1 MRNDDKYAM
10 ILVYL
15 FGREGGYRMKIR
27 AKLITAVCGA
37 LLLEGVV
44 SFLAVYLG
52 LGKFIEPGAL
62 IAYSVVMILSII
74 AGAVI
79 ATIFS
84 FRFVKR
90 MEVVKE
96 QLTAMADHDLTYQI
110 PEKTLKV
117 KDELGEIARTSAK
130 TAESLREMVETL
142 NAMLSGMD
150 ENIVETSERVDT
162 LSDKLDGMSATTEQV
177 STGLME
183 TAAAMHELDAS
194 TDEIE
199 VVMKGVAKQA
209 QEGAEEAEKI
219 NARALELQENAKES
233 RNTANRVLEG
243 NKERME
249 EAIQASKNIQQ
260 IQVLT
265 ETIRNITNQTNLL
278 AINASIEAARA
289 GESGQGFAVVAMEI
303 TDLSEAS
310 SEAVEKIQNVAATVT
325 ESVTSLVE
333 CSEIIL
339 EFINTSVMTAYSD
352 LVETGDH
359 YKQDAEY
366 VNGLVESLSAS
377 SDQILSSLNEM
388 NTTIRDITAKSD
400 QGAKGSETIAG
411 DTNEIARNSA
421 DIKQLAAS
429 TGSNSVHLK
438 ELVEQFTI

>member
-1 MRNDDKYAM
+1 
-10 ILVYL
+10 
-15 FGREGGYRMKIR
+15 MKIR
-27 AKLITAVCGA
+27 AKLIAAVCGA

-52 LGKFIEPGAL
+52 LSKFITPGAL
-62 IAYSVVMILSII
+62 IAYSIVVILSII
-74 AGAVI
+74 AGAAI
-79 ATIFS
+79 ATVFS

-117 KDELGEIARTSAK
+117 KDELGDIARTSAK

-150 ENIVETSERVDT
+150 KNIVETSERVDN
-162 LSDKLDGMSATTEQV
+162 LSEKLEGMSATTEQV

-183 TAAAMHELDAS
+183 TAAAMHELDVS

-219 NARALELQENAKES
+219 NTRALELQENAKES
-233 RNTANRVLEG
+233 RNNANRILKG

-278 AINASIEAARA
+278 AINASIDAARA

-325 ESVTSLVE
+325 ESVTSLIE

-339 EFINTSVMTAYSD
+339 EFINTSVMTAYGD
-352 LVETGDH
+352 LVETGDR

-366 VNGLVESLSAS
+366 VNGLVESLSKS

-388 NTTIRDITAKSD
+388 NATIRDITAKSD
-400 QGAKGSETIAG
+400 MGAKGSETIAE
-411 DTNEIARNSA
+411 DTNEIARNSS
-421 DIKQLAAS
+421 DIKDLASS
-429 TGSNSVHLK
+429 TGNNSIHLK

>member
-1 MRNDDKYAM
+1 
-10 ILVYL
+10 
-15 FGREGGYRMKIR
+15 MKIR
-27 AKLITAVCGA
+27 AKLIAAVCGA

-52 LGKFIEPGAL
+52 LSKFITPGAL
-62 IAYSVVMILSII
+62 IAYSIVVILSII
-74 AGAVI
+74 AGAAI
-79 ATIFS
+79 ATVFS

-117 KDELGEIARTSAK
+117 KDELGDIARTSAK

-150 ENIVETSERVDT
+150 KNIVETSERVDN
-162 LSDKLDGMSATTEQV
+162 LSEKLEGMSATTEQV

-183 TAAAMHELDAS
+183 TAAAMHELDVS
-194 TDEIE
+194 TDEVE

-219 NARALELQENAKES
+219 NTRALELQENAKES
-233 RNTANRVLEG
+233 RNNANRILKG

-260 IQVLT
+260 IEVLT

-325 ESVTSLVE
+325 ESVTSLIE

-339 EFINTSVMTAYSD
+339 EFINTSVMTAYGD
-352 LVETGDH
+352 LVETGDR

-366 VNGLVESLSAS
+366 VNGLVESLSKS

-388 NTTIRDITAKSD
+388 NATIRDITAKSD
-400 QGAKGSETIAG
+400 MGAKGSETIAE
-411 DTNEIARNSA
+411 DTNEIARNSS
-421 DIKQLAAS
+421 DIKDLASS
-429 TGSNSVHLK
+429 TGNNSIHLK

>member
-1 MRNDDKYAM
+1 
-10 ILVYL
+10 
-15 FGREGGYRMKIR
+15 MKIR

-52 LGKFIEPGAL
+52 LGKFIAPGAL

-117 KDELGEIARTSAK
+117 KDELGEIARISAK

>member
-1 MRNDDKYAM
+1 
-10 ILVYL
+10 
-15 FGREGGYRMKIR
+15 MKIR
-27 AKLITAVCGA
+27 AKLIAAVCGA

-52 LGKFIEPGAL
+52 LSKFITPGAL
-62 IAYSVVMILSII
+62 IAYSIVVILSII
-74 AGAVI
+74 AGAAI
-79 ATIFS
+79 ATVFS

-117 KDELGEIARTSAK
+117 KDELGDIARTSAK

-150 ENIVETSERVDT
+150 KNIVETSERVDN
-162 LSDKLDGMSATTEQV
+162 LSEKLEGMSATTEQV

-183 TAAAMHELDAS
+183 TAAAMHELDVS

-219 NARALELQENAKES
+219 NTRALELQENAKES
-233 RNTANRVLEG
+233 RNNANRILKG

-325 ESVTSLVE
+325 ESVTSLIE

-339 EFINTSVMTAYSD
+339 EFINTSVMTAYGD
-352 LVETGDH
+352 LVETGDR

-366 VNGLVESLSAS
+366 VNGLVESLSTSA
-377 SDQILSSLNEM
+377 DQILSSLNEM
-388 NTTIRDITAKSD
+388 NATIRDITAKSD
-400 QGAKGSETIAG
+400 MGAKGSETIAG
-411 DTNEIARNSA
+411 DTNEIARNSS
-421 DIKQLAAS
+421 DIKDLASS
-429 TGSNSVHLK
+429 TGSNSIHLK

>member
-1 MRNDDKYAM
+1 
-10 ILVYL
+10 
-15 FGREGGYRMKIR
+15 MKIR
-27 AKLITAVCGA
+27 AKLIAAVCGA

-52 LGKFIEPGAL
+52 LSKFITPGAL
-62 IAYSVVMILSII
+62 IAYSIVVILSII
-74 AGAVI
+74 AGATI
-79 ATIFS
+79 ATVFS

-117 KDELGEIARTSAK
+117 KDELGDIARTSAK

-150 ENIVETSERVDT
+150 KNIVETSERVDN
-162 LSDKLDGMSATTEQV
+162 LSEKLEGMSATTEQV

-183 TAAAMHELDAS
+183 TAAAMHELDVS

-219 NARALELQENAKES
+219 NTRALELQENAKES
-233 RNTANRVLEG
+233 RNNANRILKG

-249 EAIQASKNIQQ
+249 ETIKASKNIQQ

-325 ESVTSLVE
+325 ESVTSLIE

-339 EFINTSVMTAYSD
+339 EFINTSVMTAYGD
-352 LVETGDH
+352 LVETGDR

-366 VNGLVESLSAS
+366 VNGLVESLSKS

-388 NTTIRDITAKSD
+388 NATIRDITAKSD
-400 QGAKGSETIAG
+400 MGAKGSETIAE
-411 DTNEIARNSA
+411 DTNEIARNSS
-421 DIKQLAAS
+421 DIKDLASS
-429 TGSNSVHLK
+429 TGNNSIHLK

>member
-1 MRNDDKYAM
+1 
-10 ILVYL
+10 
-15 FGREGGYRMKIR
+15 MKIR
-27 AKLITAVCGA
+27 AKLIAAVCGA

-52 LGKFIEPGAL
+52 LSKFITPGAL
-62 IAYSVVMILSII
+62 IAYSIVVILSII
-74 AGAVI
+74 AGAAI
-79 ATIFS
+79 ATVFS

-117 KDELGEIARTSAK
+117 KDELGDIARTSAK

-150 ENIVETSERVDT
+150 KNIVETSERVDN
-162 LSDKLDGMSATTEQV
+162 LSEKLEGMSATTEQV

-183 TAAAMHELDAS
+183 TAAAMHELDVS

-219 NARALELQENAKES
+219 NTRALELQENAKES
-233 RNTANRVLEG
+233 RNNANRILKG

-249 EAIQASKNIQQ
+249 EAIKASKNIQQ

-289 GESGQGFAVVAMEI
+289 DESGQGFAVVAMEI

-325 ESVTSLVE
+325 ESVTSLIE

-339 EFINTSVMTAYSD
+339 EFINTSVMTAYGD
-352 LVETGDH
+352 LVETGDR

-366 VNGLVESLSAS
+366 VNGLVESLSKS

-388 NTTIRDITAKSD
+388 NATIRDITAKSD
-400 QGAKGSETIAG
+400 MGAKGSETIAE
-411 DTNEIARNSA
+411 DTNEIARNSS
-421 DIKQLAAS
+421 DIKDLASS
-429 TGSNSVHLK
+429 TGNNSIHLK

>member
-52 LGKFIEPGAL
+52 LGKFIAPSAL
-62 IAYSVVMILSII
+62 IAYSVVVILSII

-84 FRFVKR
+84 FRFVRR

>member
-15 FGREGGYRMKIR
+15 FGREGGYMMKIR
-27 AKLITAVCGA
+27 AKLITAVCGT

-52 LGKFIEPGAL
+52 LGKFIAPSAL

>member
-1 MRNDDKYAM
+1 
-10 ILVYL
+10 
-15 FGREGGYRMKIR
+15 MKIR
-27 AKLITAVCGA
+27 AKLIAAVCGA

-52 LGKFIEPGAL
+52 LSKFITPGAL
-62 IAYSVVMILSII
+62 IAYSIVVILSII
-74 AGAVI
+74 AGATI
-79 ATIFS
+79 ATVFS

-117 KDELGEIARTSAK
+117 KDELGDIARTSAK

-150 ENIVETSERVDT
+150 KNIVETSERVDN
-162 LSDKLDGMSATTEQV
+162 LSEKLEGMSATTEQV

-183 TAAAMHELDAS
+183 TAAAMHELDVS
-194 TDEIE
+194 TDEVE

-219 NARALELQENAKES
+219 NTRALELQENAKES
-233 RNTANRVLEG
+233 RNNANRILKG
-243 NKERME
+243 NKERM
-249 EAIQASKNIQQ
+249 
-260 IQVLT
+260 

-325 ESVTSLVE
+325 ESVTSLIE

-339 EFINTSVMTAYSD
+339 EFINTSVMTAYGD
-352 LVETGDH
+352 LVETGDR

-366 VNGLVESLSAS
+366 VNGLVESLSKS

-388 NTTIRDITAKSD
+388 NATIRDITAKSD
-400 QGAKGSETIAG
+400 MGAKGSETIAE
-411 DTNEIARNSA
+411 DTNEIARNSS
-421 DIKQLAAS
+421 DIKDLASS
-429 TGSNSVHLK
+429 TGNNSIHLK

>member
-1 MRNDDKYAM
+1 
-10 ILVYL
+10 
-15 FGREGGYRMKIR
+15 MKIR

-52 LGKFIEPGAL
+52 LGKFIAPSAL
-62 IAYSVVMILSII
+62 IAYSVVVILSII

-84 FRFVKR
+84 FRFVRR

-233 RNTANRVLEG
+233 RNTANRVLKG

-249 EAIQASKNIQQ
+249 EAIQASKNIHQ

>member
-1 MRNDDKYAM
+1 
-10 ILVYL
+10 
-15 FGREGGYRMKIR
+15 MKIR
-27 AKLITAVCGA
+27 AKMITAVCGT

-52 LGKFIEPGAL
+52 IGKFIEPGAL

-233 RNTANRVLEG
+233 RNTANRVLQG

>member
-1 MRNDDKYAM
+1 
-10 ILVYL
+10 
-15 FGREGGYRMKIR
+15 MKIR
-27 AKLITAVCGA
+27 AKLIAAVCGA

-52 LGKFIEPGAL
+52 LSKFITPGAL
-62 IAYSVVMILSII
+62 IAYSIVVILSII
-74 AGAVI
+74 AGAAI
-79 ATIFS
+79 ATVFS

-117 KDELGEIARTSAK
+117 KDELGDIARTSAK

-150 ENIVETSERVDT
+150 KNIVETSERVDN
-162 LSDKLDGMSATTEQV
+162 LSEKLEGMSATTEQV

-183 TAAAMHELDAS
+183 TAAAMHELDVS
-194 TDEIE
+194 TDEVE

-219 NARALELQENAKES
+219 NTRALELQENAKES
-233 RNTANRVLEG
+233 RNNANRILKG

-303 TDLSEAS
+303 TNLSEAS

-325 ESVTSLVE
+325 ESVTSLIE

-339 EFINTSVMTAYSD
+339 EFINTSVMTAYGD
-352 LVETGDH
+352 LVETGDR

-366 VNGLVESLSAS
+366 VNGLVESLSKS

-388 NTTIRDITAKSD
+388 NATIRDITAKSD
-400 QGAKGSETIAG
+400 MGAKGSETIAE
-411 DTNEIARNSA
+411 DTNEIARNSS
-421 DIKQLAAS
+421 DIKDLASS
-429 TGSNSVHLK
+429 TGNNSIHLK

>member
-27 AKLITAVCGA
+27 AKLITAVCGT

-52 LGKFIEPGAL
+52 LGKFIAPSAL

>member
-1 MRNDDKYAM
+1 
-10 ILVYL
+10 
-15 FGREGGYRMKIR
+15 MKIR
-27 AKLITAVCGA
+27 AKLIAAVCGA

-44 SFLAVYLG
+44 SFLAVYFG
-52 LGKFIEPGAL
+52 LGKFITPSAL
-62 IAYSVVMILSII
+62 IAYSIVVILSII
-74 AGAVI
+74 AGAAI
-79 ATIFS
+79 ATVFS

-117 KDELGEIARTSAK
+117 KDELGDIARTSAK

-142 NAMLSGMD
+142 NTMLSGMD
-150 ENIVETSERVDT
+150 KNIVETSERVDN
-162 LSDKLDGMSATTEQV
+162 LSEKLEGMSATTEQV

-183 TAAAMHELDAS
+183 TAAAMHELDVS

-219 NARALELQENAKES
+219 NTRALELQENAKES
-233 RNTANRVLEG
+233 RNNANRILKG

-325 ESVTSLVE
+325 ESVTSLIE

-339 EFINTSVMTAYSD
+339 DFINTSVMTAYGD
-352 LVETGDH
+352 LVETGDR

-366 VNGLVESLSAS
+366 VNGLVESLSTS

-388 NTTIRDITAKSD
+388 NATIRDITAKSD
-400 QGAKGSETIAG
+400 MGAKGSETIAG
-411 DTNEIARNSA
+411 DTNEIARNSS
-421 DIKQLAAS
+421 DIKDLASS
-429 TGSNSVHLK
+429 TGSNSIHLK

>member
-1 MRNDDKYAM
+1 
-10 ILVYL
+10 
-15 FGREGGYRMKIR
+15 MKIR
-27 AKLITAVCGA
+27 AKLIAAVCGA

-52 LGKFIEPGAL
+52 LSKFITPGAL
-62 IAYSVVMILSII
+62 IAYSIVVILSII
-74 AGAVI
+74 AGAAI
-79 ATIFS
+79 ATVFS

-117 KDELGEIARTSAK
+117 KDELGDIARTSAK

-150 ENIVETSERVDT
+150 KNIVETSERVDN
-162 LSDKLDGMSATTEQV
+162 LSEKLEGMSATTEQV

-183 TAAAMHELDAS
+183 TAAAMHELDVS

-219 NARALELQENAKES
+219 NTRALELQENAKES
-233 RNTANRVLEG
+233 RNNANRILKG

-249 EAIQASKNIQQ
+249 EAIKASKNIQQ

-310 SEAVEKIQNVAATVT
+310 SEADEKIQNVAATVT
-325 ESVTSLVE
+325 ESVTSLIE

-339 EFINTSVMTAYSD
+339 EFINTSVMTAYGD
-352 LVETGDH
+352 LVETGDR

-366 VNGLVESLSAS
+366 VNGLVESLSKS

-388 NTTIRDITAKSD
+388 NATIRDITAKSD
-400 QGAKGSETIAG
+400 MGAKGSETIAE
-411 DTNEIARNSA
+411 DTNEIARNSS
-421 DIKQLAAS
+421 DIKDLASS
-429 TGSNSVHLK
+429 TGNNSIHLK

>member
-1 MRNDDKYAM
+1 
-10 ILVYL
+10 
-15 FGREGGYRMKIR
+15 MKIR
-27 AKLITAVCGA
+27 AKLIAAVCGA

-52 LGKFIEPGAL
+52 LSKFITPGAL
-62 IAYSVVMILSII
+62 IAYSIVVILSII
-74 AGAVI
+74 AGAAI
-79 ATIFS
+79 ATVFS

-117 KDELGEIARTSAK
+117 KDELGDIARTSAK

-150 ENIVETSERVDT
+150 KNIVETSERVDN
-162 LSDKLDGMSATTEQV
+162 LSEKLEGMSATTEQV

-183 TAAAMHELDAS
+183 TAAAMHELDVS
-194 TDEIE
+194 TDEVE
-199 VVMKGVAKQA
+199 AVMKGVAKQA

-219 NARALELQENAKES
+219 NTRALELQENAKKS
-233 RNTANRVLEG
+233 RNNANRILKG

-249 EAIQASKNIQQ
+249 EAIQASKNIEQ

-310 SEAVEKIQNVAATVT
+310 SEAVEKIQNVAVTVT
-325 ESVTSLVE
+325 ESVTSLIE

-339 EFINTSVMTAYSD
+339 EFINTSVMTAYGD
-352 LVETGDH
+352 LVETGDR

-366 VNGLVESLSAS
+366 VNGLVESLSTS

-388 NTTIRDITAKSD
+388 NATIRDITAKSD
-400 QGAKGSETIAG
+400 MGAKGSETIAE
-411 DTNEIARNSA
+411 DTNEIARNSS
-421 DIKQLAAS
+421 DIKDLASS
-429 TGSNSVHLK
+429 TGNNSIHLK

>member
-1 MRNDDKYAM
+1 
-10 ILVYL
+10 
-15 FGREGGYRMKIR
+15 MKIR
-27 AKLITAVCGA
+27 AKLIAAVCGA

-52 LGKFIEPGAL
+52 LSKFITPGAL
-62 IAYSVVMILSII
+62 IAYSIVVILSII
-74 AGAVI
+74 AGAAI
-79 ATIFS
+79 ATVFS

-117 KDELGEIARTSAK
+117 KDELGDIARTSAK

-150 ENIVETSERVDT
+150 KNIVETSERVDN
-162 LSDKLDGMSATTEQV
+162 LSEKLEGMSATTEQV

-183 TAAAMHELDAS
+183 TAAAMHELDVS
-194 TDEIE
+194 TDEVE

-219 NARALELQENAKES
+219 NTRALELQENAKES
-233 RNTANRVLEG
+233 RNNANRILKG

-249 EAIQASKNIQQ
+249 EAIKASKNIQQ

-303 TDLSEAS
+303 TDLSEGS

-325 ESVTSLVE
+325 ESVTSLIE

-339 EFINTSVMTAYSD
+339 EFINTSVMTAYGD
-352 LVETGDH
+352 LVETGDR

-366 VNGLVESLSAS
+366 VNGLVESLSKS

-388 NTTIRDITAKSD
+388 NATIRDITAKSD
-400 QGAKGSETIAG
+400 MGAKGSETIAE
-411 DTNEIARNSA
+411 DTNEIARNSS
-421 DIKQLAAS
+421 DIKDLASS
-429 TGSNSVHLK
+429 TGNNSIHLK

>member
-1 MRNDDKYAM
+1 
-10 ILVYL
+10 
-15 FGREGGYRMKIR
+15 MKIR

-44 SFLAVYLG
+44 SFLAVYFG
-52 LGKFIEPGAL
+52 LGKFITPGAL
-62 IAYSVVMILSII
+62 IAYSIVVILSII
-74 AGAVI
+74 AGAAI
-79 ATIFS
+79 ATVFS

-117 KDELGEIARTSAK
+117 KDELGDIARTSAK

-142 NAMLSGMD
+142 NTMLSGMD
-150 ENIVETSERVDT
+150 KNIVETSERVDN
-162 LSDKLDGMSATTEQV
+162 LSEKLEGMSATTEQV

-183 TAAAMHELDAS
+183 TAAAMHELDVS

-219 NARALELQENAKES
+219 NTRALELQENAKES
-233 RNTANRVLEG
+233 RNNANRILKG

-325 ESVTSLVE
+325 ESVTSLIE

-339 EFINTSVMTAYSD
+339 DFINTSVMTAYGD
-352 LVETGDH
+352 LVETGDR

-366 VNGLVESLSAS
+366 VNGLVESLSTS

-388 NTTIRDITAKSD
+388 NATIRDITAKSD
-400 QGAKGSETIAG
+400 MGAKGSETIAG
-411 DTNEIARNSA
+411 DTNEIARNSS
-421 DIKQLAAS
+421 DIKDLASS

>member
-52 LGKFIEPGAL
+52 LGKFIAPGAL
-62 IAYSVVMILSII
+62 IAYSAVMILSII

>member
-52 LGKFIEPGAL
+52 LGKFIAPSAL
-62 IAYSVVMILSII
+62 IAYSVVVILSII

-84 FRFVKR
+84 FRFVRR

-233 RNTANRVLEG
+233 RNTANRVLQG

>member
-1 MRNDDKYAM
+1 
-10 ILVYL
+10 
-15 FGREGGYRMKIR
+15 MKIR
-27 AKLITAVCGA
+27 AKLIAAVCGA

-52 LGKFIEPGAL
+52 LSKFITPGAL
-62 IAYSVVMILSII
+62 IAYSIVVILSII
-74 AGAVI
+74 AGATI
-79 ATIFS
+79 ATVFS

-117 KDELGEIARTSAK
+117 KDELGDIARTSAK

-150 ENIVETSERVDT
+150 KNIVETSERVDN
-162 LSDKLDGMSATTEQV
+162 LSEKLEGMSATTEQV

-183 TAAAMHELDAS
+183 TAAAMHELDVS
-194 TDEIE
+194 TDEVE

-219 NARALELQENAKES
+219 NTRALELQENAKES
-233 RNTANRVLEG
+233 RNNANRILKG

-303 TDLSEAS
+303 TGLSEAS

-325 ESVTSLVE
+325 ESVTSLIE

-339 EFINTSVMTAYSD
+339 EFINTSVMTAYGD
-352 LVETGDH
+352 LVETGDR

-366 VNGLVESLSAS
+366 VNGLVESLSKS

-388 NTTIRDITAKSD
+388 NATIRDITAKSD
-400 QGAKGSETIAG
+400 MGAKGSETIAE
-411 DTNEIARNSA
+411 DTNEIARNSS
-421 DIKQLAAS
+421 DIKDLASS
-429 TGSNSVHLK
+429 TGNNSIHLK

>member
-1 MRNDDKYAM
+1 
-10 ILVYL
+10 
-15 FGREGGYRMKIR
+15 MKIR
-27 AKLITAVCGA
+27 AKLIAAVCGA

-52 LGKFIEPGAL
+52 LSKFITPGAL
-62 IAYSVVMILSII
+62 IAYSIVVILSII
-74 AGAVI
+74 AGATI
-79 ATIFS
+79 ATVFS

-117 KDELGEIARTSAK
+117 KDELGDIARTSAK

-150 ENIVETSERVDT
+150 KNIVETSERVDN
-162 LSDKLDGMSATTEQV
+162 LSEKLEGMSATTEQV

-183 TAAAMHELDAS
+183 TAAAMHELDVS

-219 NARALELQENAKES
+219 NTRALELQENAKES
-233 RNTANRVLEG
+233 RNNANRILKG

-265 ETIRNITNQTNLL
+265 ETIRNITNQTTLL

-325 ESVTSLVE
+325 ESVTSLIE

-339 EFINTSVMTAYSD
+339 DFINTSVMTAYGD
-352 LVETGDH
+352 LVETGDR

-366 VNGLVESLSAS
+366 VNGLVESLSTS

-388 NTTIRDITAKSD
+388 NATIRDITAKSD
-400 QGAKGSETIAG
+400 MGAKGSETIAG
-411 DTNEIARNSA
+411 DTNEIARNSS
-421 DIKQLAAS
+421 DIKDLASS
-429 TGSNSVHLK
+429 TGSNSIHLK

>member
-1 MRNDDKYAM
+1 
-10 ILVYL
+10 
-15 FGREGGYRMKIR
+15 MKIR
-27 AKLITAVCGA
+27 AKLIAAVCGA

-52 LGKFIEPGAL
+52 LGKFITPSAL
-62 IAYSVVMILSII
+62 IAYSIVVNLSII
-74 AGAVI
+74 AGAAI
-79 ATIFS
+79 ATVFS

-117 KDELGEIARTSAK
+117 KDELGDIARTSAK

-150 ENIVETSERVDT
+150 KNIVETSERVDN
-162 LSDKLDGMSATTEQV
+162 LSEKLEGMSATTEQG

-183 TAAAMHELDAS
+183 TAAAMHELDVS

-199 VVMKGVAKQA
+199 AVMKGVAKQA

-219 NARALELQENAKES
+219 NTRALELQENAKES
-233 RNTANRVLEG
+233 RNNANRILKG

-325 ESVTSLVE
+325 ESVTSLIE

-339 EFINTSVMTAYSD
+339 EFINTSVMTAYGD

-366 VNGLVESLSAS
+366 VNGLVESLSTS

-388 NTTIRDITAKSD
+388 NVTIRDITAKSD
-400 QGAKGSETIAG
+400 MGAKGSETIAG
-411 DTNEIARNSA
+411 DTNEIARNSS
-421 DIKQLAAS
+421 DIKDLASS
-429 TGSNSVHLK
+429 TGSNSIHLK

>member
-27 AKLITAVCGA
+27 AKMITAVCGT

-233 RNTANRVLEG
+233 RNTANRVLQG

>member
-1 MRNDDKYAM
+1 
-10 ILVYL
+10 
-15 FGREGGYRMKIR
+15 MKIR
-27 AKLITAVCGA
+27 AKLITAVCGT

>member
-1 MRNDDKYAM
+1 
-10 ILVYL
+10 
-15 FGREGGYRMKIR
+15 MKIR
-27 AKLITAVCGA
+27 AKLIAAVCGA

-52 LGKFIEPGAL
+52 LSKFITPGAL
-62 IAYSVVMILSII
+62 IAYSIVVILSII
-74 AGAVI
+74 AGAAI
-79 ATIFS
+79 ATVFS

-117 KDELGEIARTSAK
+117 KDELGDIARTSAK

-150 ENIVETSERVDT
+150 KNIVETSERVDN
-162 LSDKLDGMSATTEQV
+162 LLEKLEGMSATTEQV

-183 TAAAMHELDAS
+183 TAAAMHELDVS

-219 NARALELQENAKES
+219 NTRALELQENAKES
-233 RNTANRVLEG
+233 RNNANRILKG

-325 ESVTSLVE
+325 ESVTSLIE

-339 EFINTSVMTAYSD
+339 EFINTSVMTAYGD
-352 LVETGDH
+352 LVETGDR

-366 VNGLVESLSAS
+366 VNGLVESLSTS

-388 NTTIRDITAKSD
+388 NATIRDITAKSD
-400 QGAKGSETIAG
+400 MGAKGSETIAG
-411 DTNEIARNSA
+411 DTNEIARNSS
-421 DIKQLAAS
+421 DIKDLASS
-429 TGSNSVHLK
+429 TGSNSIHLK

>member
-1 MRNDDKYAM
+1 
-10 ILVYL
+10 
-15 FGREGGYRMKIR
+15 MKIR
-27 AKLITAVCGA
+27 AKLIAAVCGA

-52 LGKFIEPGAL
+52 LSKFITPGAL
-62 IAYSVVMILSII
+62 IAYSIVVILSII
-74 AGAVI
+74 AGAAI
-79 ATIFS
+79 ATVFS

-90 MEVVKE
+90 MEVDKE
-96 QLTAMADHDLTYQI
+96 QLTAMA
-110 PEKTLKV
+110 
-117 KDELGEIARTSAK
+117 KDELGDIARTSAK

-150 ENIVETSERVDT
+150 KNIVETSERVDN
-162 LSDKLDGMSATTEQV
+162 LSEKLEGMSATTEQV

-183 TAAAMHELDAS
+183 TAAAMHELDVS

-219 NARALELQENAKES
+219 NTRALELQENAKES
-233 RNTANRVLEG
+233 RNNANRILKG

-249 EAIQASKNIQQ
+249 EAIKASKNIQQ

-325 ESVTSLVE
+325 ESVTSLIE

-339 EFINTSVMTAYSD
+339 EFINTSVMTAYGD
-352 LVETGDH
+352 LVETGDR

-366 VNGLVESLSAS
+366 VNGLVESLSKS

-388 NTTIRDITAKSD
+388 NATIRDITAKSD
-400 QGAKGSETIAG
+400 MGAKGSETIAE
-411 DTNEIARNSA
+411 DTNEIARNSS
-421 DIKQLAAS
+421 DIKDLASS
-429 TGSNSVHLK
+429 TGNNSIHLK

>member
-1 MRNDDKYAM
+1 
-10 ILVYL
+10 
-15 FGREGGYRMKIR
+15 MKIR
-27 AKLITAVCGA
+27 AKLIAVVCGA

-52 LGKFIEPGAL
+52 LSKFITPGAL
-62 IAYSVVMILSII
+62 IAYSIVVILSII
-74 AGAVI
+74 AGAAI
-79 ATIFS
+79 ATVFS

-110 PEKTLKV
+110 PEKTLKI
-117 KDELGEIARTSAK
+117 KDELGDIARTSAK

-150 ENIVETSERVDT
+150 KNIVETSERVDN
-162 LSDKLDGMSATTEQV
+162 LSEKLEGMSATTEQV

-183 TAAAMHELDAS
+183 TAAAMHELDVS

-219 NARALELQENAKES
+219 NTRALELQENAKES
-233 RNTANRVLEG
+233 RNNANRILKG

-325 ESVTSLVE
+325 ESVTSLIE

-339 EFINTSVMTAYSD
+339 EFINTSVMTAYGD
-352 LVETGDH
+352 LVETGDR

-366 VNGLVESLSAS
+366 VNGLVESLSTS

-388 NTTIRDITAKSD
+388 NATIRDITAKSD
-400 QGAKGSETIAG
+400 MGAKGSETIAG
-411 DTNEIARNSA
+411 DTNEIARNSS
-421 DIKQLAAS
+421 DIKDLASS
-429 TGSNSVHLK
+429 TGSNSIHLK

>member
-1 MRNDDKYAM
+1 
-10 ILVYL
+10 
-15 FGREGGYRMKIR
+15 MKIR
-27 AKLITAVCGA
+27 AKLIAAVCGA

-52 LGKFIEPGAL
+52 LSKFITPGAL
-62 IAYSVVMILSII
+62 IAYSIVVILSII
-74 AGAVI
+74 AGAAI
-79 ATIFS
+79 ATVFS

-117 KDELGEIARTSAK
+117 KDELGDIARTSAK

-150 ENIVETSERVDT
+150 KNIVETSERVDN
-162 LSDKLDGMSATTEQV
+162 LSEKLEGMSATTEQV

-183 TAAAMHELDAS
+183 TAAAMHELDVS

-219 NARALELQENAKES
+219 NTRALELQENAKES
-233 RNTANRVLEG
+233 RNNANRILKG

-278 AINASIEAARA
+278 AINASIEEARA

-325 ESVTSLVE
+325 ESVTSLIE

-352 LVETGDH
+352 LVETGDR

-366 VNGLVESLSAS
+366 VNGLVESLSTS

-388 NTTIRDITAKSD
+388 NATIRDITAKSD
-400 QGAKGSETIAG
+400 MGAKGSETIAG
-411 DTNEIARNSA
+411 DTNEIARNSS
-421 DIKQLAAS
+421 DIKDLASS
-429 TGSNSVHLK
+429 TGSNSIHLK

>member
-1 MRNDDKYAM
+1 
-10 ILVYL
+10 
-15 FGREGGYRMKIR
+15 MKIR
-27 AKLITAVCGA
+27 AKLIAAVCGA

-52 LGKFIEPGAL
+52 LSKFITPGAL
-62 IAYSVVMILSII
+62 IAYSIVVILSII
-74 AGAVI
+74 AGAAI
-79 ATIFS
+79 ATVFS

-117 KDELGEIARTSAK
+117 KDELGDIARTSAK

-150 ENIVETSERVDT
+150 KNIVETSERVDN
-162 LSDKLDGMSATTEQV
+162 LSEKLEGMSATTEQV

-183 TAAAMHELDAS
+183 TAAAMHELDVS
-194 TDEIE
+194 TDEVE
-199 VVMKGVAKQA
+199 AVMKGVAKQA

-219 NARALELQENAKES
+219 NTRALELQENAKES
-233 RNTANRVLEG
+233 RNNANRILKG

-249 EAIQASKNIQQ
+249 EAIQASKNIEQ

-310 SEAVEKIQNVAATVT
+310 SEAVEKIQNVAVTVT
-325 ESVTSLVE
+325 ESVTSLIE

-339 EFINTSVMTAYSD
+339 EFINTSVMTAYGD
-352 LVETGDH
+352 LVETGDR

-366 VNGLVESLSAS
+366 VNGLVESLSTS

-388 NTTIRDITAKSD
+388 NATIRDITAKSD
-400 QGAKGSETIAG
+400 MGAKGSETIAE
-411 DTNEIARNSA
+411 DTNEIARNSS
-421 DIKQLAAS
+421 DIKDLASS
-429 TGSNSVHLK
+429 TGNNSIHLK

>member
-27 AKLITAVCGA
+27 AKMITAVCGT

-52 LGKFIEPGAL
+52 IGKFIEPGAL

-233 RNTANRVLEG
+233 RNTANRVLQG

>member
-1 MRNDDKYAM
+1 
-10 ILVYL
+10 
-15 FGREGGYRMKIR
+15 MKIR
-27 AKLITAVCGA
+27 AKMITAVCGT

-233 RNTANRVLEG
+233 RNTANRVLQG

>member
-1 MRNDDKYAM
+1 
-10 ILVYL
+10 
-15 FGREGGYRMKIR
+15 MKIR
-27 AKLITAVCGA
+27 AKLIAAVCGA

-52 LGKFIEPGAL
+52 LSKFITPGAL
-62 IAYSVVMILSII
+62 IAYSIVVILSII
-74 AGAVI
+74 AGAAI
-79 ATIFS
+79 ATVFS

-117 KDELGEIARTSAK
+117 KDELGDIARTSAK

-150 ENIVETSERVDT
+150 KNIVETSERVDN
-162 LSDKLDGMSATTEQV
+162 LSEKLEGMSATTEQV

-183 TAAAMHELDAS
+183 TAAAMHELDVS
-194 TDEIE
+194 TDEVE

-219 NARALELQENAKES
+219 NTRALELQENAKES
-233 RNTANRVLEG
+233 RNNANRILKG

-249 EAIQASKNIQQ
+249 EAIQASKNIEQ

-310 SEAVEKIQNVAATVT
+310 SEAVEKIQNVAVTVT
-325 ESVTSLVE
+325 ESVTSLIE

-339 EFINTSVMTAYSD
+339 EFINTSVMTAYGD
-352 LVETGDH
+352 LVETGDR

-366 VNGLVESLSAS
+366 VNGLVESLSTS

-388 NTTIRDITAKSD
+388 NATIRDITAKSD
-400 QGAKGSETIAG
+400 MGAKGSETIAE
-411 DTNEIARNSA
+411 DTNEIARNSS
-421 DIKQLAAS
+421 DIKDLASS
-429 TGSNSVHLK
+429 TGNNSIHLK